1 MYMIEAT
8 FKGVLAPLGTRYF
21 CNDGLFHTA
30 DDGEP
35 LLFDMEQA
43 IAIVS
48 AFSQEHM
55 ELHPILYKGDEYVG
69 E

>member
-8 FKGVLAPLGTRYF
+8 FKGILAPLDTRYL
-21 CNDGLFHTA
+21 CNDGLFHTVY
-30 DDGEP
+30 DGEP

-43 IAIVS
+43 VAIAR

-55 ELHPILYKGDEYVG
+55 ELHPTPYA
-69 E
+69 